1 MNKISPSRGNWEFL
15 PLVVAVQREREVI
28 GHSWDNFLDG
38 GDCAC
43 SCGARGV
50 EVGEVGAGLES
61 SVERL
66 VGWGGSEKKSR
77 KSLAIFL

>member
-50 EVGEVGAGLES
+50 EVGEVGES
-61 SVERL
+61 SVERFRFRF
-66 VGWGGSEKKSR
+66 SR
-77 KSLAIFL
+77 KV